1 MKFLREDLWV
11 LCIEDKASK
20 VTSMN
25 SFAVDKAFAG
35 P

>member
-11 LCIEDKASK
+11 LCIEDKAIK
-20 VTSMN
+20 VTSMK